1 LDGCY
6 IPFDGKEKQISN
18 YEVLCYNN

>member
-18 YEVLCYNN
+18 YEVLCYNY

>member
-6 IPFDGKEKQISN
+6 IPFDGKEKQISD
-18 YEVLCYNN
+18 YEVLCYNY